1 MIDSAIGMKP
11 GERYL
16 IESPERTRNFP
27 GFFLDGK
34 YYLGPELLTA
44 VGWLE
49 GQKFLYDE
57 LDAVGEPVFPDRV
70 AGVIEDLTLI
80 LSDGARLKL
89 KAFLFHAQEEQT
101 VPITTPRG
109 DVQAPN
115 RPRRLHDEVVVMT
128 GASNGIGRAAA
139 HAFAAEGGR
148 REAQKNRPMLIVAV
162 AALALG
168 GIALALARRTAEKRR
183 LR

>member
-1 MIDSAIGMKP
+1 MIDSATGMKP

-44 VGWLE
+44 GGWLE
-49 GQKFLYDE
+49 GHKFLYDE
-57 LDAVGEPVFPDRV
+57 LDAVGEPVFPERV
-70 AGVIEDLTLI
+70 AGVIENLTLI

-101 VPITTPRG
+101 VSITTPRG
-109 DVQAPN
+109 HVHVPN
-115 RPRRLHDEVVVMT
+115 RPRRLHGEVVVMT
-128 GASNGIGRAAA
+128 GPSSGTGRAAA